1 MPESARILPFRGRAA
16 STLSQLEF
24 RQIAERYL
32 QTPPTD
38 RSEEFACE
46 CFSKPEVLLAVC
58 SRLRDLTDISPA
70 TVADEAE
77 RLYCWLLKSGRSV
90 GVFDEP
96 DYLLGETASLAGAAC
111 RFLGKRGEAE
121 LWFERA
127 EAGFRHTVNPA
138 PLLAGLAYS
147 RLTLNY
153 DRRLYD
159 RIFEL
164 LPSLIAS
171 FEKLGMRRDVLKCRF
186 LEGMSLKEVGR
197 LDQAAD
203 AFGRLRADPYL
214 AREPRLMALVLVNF
228 GELLSGRGKYAD
240 AVSLFREALSLQKE
254 CHQPLAVAHLKGV
267 TGEALRQQGLLPQA
281 LEAYRAAIEEYE
293 EAGMG
298 TLAAYLRLVAA
309 ETLIAMSRHRE
320 AEWEIMAALPT
331 IDEQKMVPEG
341 FAAVA
346 LLRESVRRRKTDPN
360 ALRELR
366 EHLQAKK

>member
-1 MPESARILPFRGRAA
+1 MPETARILLFRGRAA
-16 STLSQLEF
+16 SMPSQPEF
-24 RQIAERYL
+24 RQTAERYL

-38 RSEEFACE
+38 RSEEFASE
-46 CFSKPEVLLAVC
+46 CFSRPEVLLAVC
-58 SRLRDLTDISPA
+58 SKLRDLSDISPA
-70 TVADEAE
+70 TVANEAE
-77 RLYCWLLKSGRSV
+77 RLYCWLLRSGRSI
-90 GVFDEP
+90 GIFDEP
-96 DYLLGETASLAGAAC
+96 DYLLGESASLAGGAC
-111 RFLGKRGEAE
+111 RLLGKREEAE
-121 LWFERA
+121 LWFDRA
-127 EAGFRHTVNPA
+127 EAGFRHTVNPT

-147 RLTLNY
+147 RLTLHY

-164 LPSLIAS
+164 LPSLCAS
-171 FEKLGMRRDVLKCRF
+171 FEKLGMRRELLKCRF
-186 LEGMSLKEVGR
+186 LEGMSLKAVGQ
-197 LDQAAD
+197 LDQAID
-203 AFGRLRADPYL
+203 ALDRLRTDPYL
-214 AREPRLMALVLVNF
+214 AREPRLMALVLVNL
-228 GELLSGRGKYAD
+228 GELLSGRERYAD
-240 AVSLFREALSLQKE
+240 AVSLYREALSLQKG
-254 CHQPLAVAHLKGV
+254 CNQPLAMAHLKGV

-293 EAGMG
+293 EAGMS

-346 LLRESVRRRKTDPN
+346 LLKESVRRRKTNPD

-366 EHLQAKK
+366 EHLQAQK